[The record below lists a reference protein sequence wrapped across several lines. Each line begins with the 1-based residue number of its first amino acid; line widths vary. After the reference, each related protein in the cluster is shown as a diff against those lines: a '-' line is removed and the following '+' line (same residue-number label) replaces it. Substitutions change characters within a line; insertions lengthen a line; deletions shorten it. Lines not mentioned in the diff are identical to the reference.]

1 MFLLNMY
8 RYVLTINHVTYEFIE
23 LFVQGCWIIAKWPWP
38 TLNNDLDPYLTMTQ
52 LTLTHT

>member
-23 LFVQGCWIIAKWPWP
+23 LFVQGCWIIAKCLKKPVLLFYSNISYTVLSP
-38 TLNNDLDPYLTMTQ
+38 S
-52 LTLTHT
+52 